1 MKIGLVGYGTGGQ
14 NFHAPYICAAEGVE
28 LAGIVARAP
37 ATIARVKADFPDV
50 PVYPSLTALLAAGV
64 DIVTLTTPPETRRAL
79 VLEAIAAGVAVIAD
93 KPFAPDAKTG
103 RELAAAARAKGVVLG
118 VYHNRRFDA
127 DILTLKQVIDQERV
141 GKLWR
146 LHNRM
151 DLDDPLTLE
160 GGESGG
166 LLRDMGSHLVDQAL
180 WLLGPVKSVFA
191 QTDIVQRPE
200 GPTDASFVITLNHT
214 SGVHSHISSSKLNH
228 LASRELRV
236 YGDKGS
242 YISQGTD
249 VQAQAIFAGKKP
261 TDDLTGWGFEAEEH
275 WGILRTAA
283 GKERVPSAQGRY
295 HAYYEAFAAAVR
307 DGTPPPVTTEQAI
320 RTLEVLDAALLS
332 AREGK
337 LVTIEQA

>member
-50 PVYPSLTALLAAGV
+50 PVYPSLTDLLAAGV
-64 DIVTLTTPPETRRAL
+64 DIVTITTPPETRRAL
-79 VLEAIAAGVAVIAD
+79 VLEAIDAGVAVIAD

-127 DILTLKQVIDQERV
+127 DILTLQQVIEQQRV
-141 GKLWR
+141 GALWR

-160 GGESGG
+160 GGETGG
-166 LLRDMGSHLVDQAL
+166 LLRDMGSHLVDQAV

-228 LASRELRV
+228 LASRELRI

-261 TDDLTGWGFEAEEH
+261 TDDLAGWGFEAEDR

-283 GKERVPSAQGRY
+283 GEERVPSAQGRY
-295 HAYYEAFAAAVR
+295 HAYYEAFVAAVR

-332 AREGK
+332 AREGR
-337 LVTIEQA
+337 LVTLEQA